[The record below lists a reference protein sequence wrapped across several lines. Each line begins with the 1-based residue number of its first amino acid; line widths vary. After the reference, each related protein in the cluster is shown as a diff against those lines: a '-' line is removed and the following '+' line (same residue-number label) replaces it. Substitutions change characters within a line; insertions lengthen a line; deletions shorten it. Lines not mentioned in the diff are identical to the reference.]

1 MSSVGAD
8 LGLAFYRAVGMKAA
22 HYLSATVYADINI
35 NYSRSTAARML
46 PVALLWACERLLS
59 CC

>member
-22 HYLSATVYADINI
+22 HYLSATVYADINT
-35 NYSRSTAARML
+35 NYSRSTRSEDAARCTA
-46 PVALLWACERLLS
+46 VS
-59 CC
+59 V